1 MLEKVKSLGKK
12 ARVLLIGAAVAV
24 CAAVPVLAS
33 GNESSGTANSAVVSA
48 FTGVAGDM
56 TATATALLPIALG
69 VVGLILVV
77 RYGKKFFN
85 TTSSGR

>member
-1 MLEKVKSLGKK
+1 MLEKIKSMGKK
-12 ARVLLIGAAVAV
+12 AKLALIGAAMVV

-33 GNESSGTANSAVVSA
+33 GESSGTANGAVVSA

-85 TTSSGR
+85 TTSSSK